1 MNKLTKWKKI
11 LIALKVFLPIIIS
24 GIIDT
29 WKEIVDAYDDN
40 NIEQLH
46 LLGDEVNAIQEEF
59 KKC

>member
-11 LIALKVFLPIIIS
+11 LIALKVFLPIIIG

-29 WKEIVDAYDDN
+29 WKEIVEAYDDN